1 MMFNNMIS
9 IINLGIGRELGM
21 DGLEP
26 YLEVK
31 SVSVKLPAKY

>member
-1 MMFNNMIS
+1 LNNLFNYLI
-9 IINLGIGRELGM
+9 LCAGLGRELGM
-21 DGLEP
+21 DGIEG